1 MARESVR
8 RRVSSMRT
16 SEGEVDAQDPDREAR
31 EEDHG
36 HGAEGGAQRGQVLRV
51 AHGLEHLAQAQRR
64 REDGQPADVP
74 EGLGQDEPE
83 ERGQRPAPGADA
95 QRDERRPGA
104 QHLATH
110 ESFLVEVGELELVA
124 VVLGFCGLFALGL
137 GHGDAAQKG
146 TPLMRVSGIAGGSVR
161 RGPLALRL
169 APGLTSAPPR
179 EPPTF
184 IPHPKV
190 PRDVMF
196 EKVLVANRGEIA
208 VRVFRACKE
217 MGIGT
222 VAVYSEADAR
232 APHVKMAD
240 EAVLLGPAPSL
251 QSYLVKEKIL
261 KAAKDTGADGIHPG
275 YGFLSEKSDFVRMCE
290 KAGVK
295 FIGPNSKA
303 MDAMG
308 DKVSAKR
315 NAIKAGVPVAP
326 ASDGAVHPGDARKV
340 VEKIGLPVIVKAV
353 HGGGGMGMRVVHTMD
368 ELEKAVRDASAQAA
382 SAFGSDEV
390 FIEKF
395 VTDPRHIEF
404 QILGDEH
411 GHVISLGER
420 ECSIQRRNQKLLE
433 EAPSPAITP
442 EVRADMIARVTKL
455 AKSVGYSCAGT
466 MEFLYK
472 DGHFYFMEMNT
483 RLQVEHPVTELVT
496 GIDLV
501 TRELRINAEDAYNQF
516 APAPGLVRKLRR
528 PAGPGVRVDDG
539 IEEGFT
545 IPSTYDSMVMKL
557 ITTAETRHD
566 DIERMQ
572 RALDELVIEGDLK
585 TNVPFHRMV

>member
-295 FIGPNSKA
+295 FIGPNSTA

-353 HGGGGMGMRVVHTMD
+353 HGGGGMGMRVVH
-368 ELEKAVRDASAQAA
+368 
-382 SAFGSDEV
+382 
-390 FIEKF
+390 
-395 VTDPRHIEF
+395 
-404 QILGDEH
+404 
-411 GHVISLGER
+411 LGER

-433 EAPSPAITP
+433 ESPSPAITP
-442 EVRADMIARVTKL
+442 EQRHEIGERCVAL
-455 AKSVGYSCAGT
+455 AKSVGYSA
-466 MEFLYK
+466 
-472 DGHFYFMEMNT
+472 
-483 RLQVEHPVTELVT
+483 
-496 GIDLV
+496 
-501 TRELRINAEDAYNQF
+501 
-516 APAPGLVRKLRR
+516 
-528 PAGPGVRVDDG
+528 
-539 IEEGFT
+539 
-545 IPSTYDSMVMKL
+545 
-557 ITTAETRHD
+557 
-566 DIERMQ
+566 
-572 RALDELVIEGDLK
+572 
-585 TNVPFHRMV
+585 

>member
-1 MARESVR
+1 
-8 RRVSSMRT
+8 
-16 SEGEVDAQDPDREAR
+16 
-31 EEDHG
+31 
-36 HGAEGGAQRGQVLRV
+36 
-51 AHGLEHLAQAQRR
+51 
-64 REDGQPADVP
+64 
-74 EGLGQDEPE
+74 
-83 ERGQRPAPGADA
+83 
-95 QRDERRPGA
+95 
-104 QHLATH
+104 
-110 ESFLVEVGELELVA
+110 
-124 VVLGFCGLFALGL
+124 
-137 GHGDAAQKG
+137 
-146 TPLMRVSGIAGGSVR
+146 
-161 RGPLALRL
+161 
-169 APGLTSAPPR
+169 
-179 EPPTF
+179 
-184 IPHPKV
+184 
-190 PRDVMF
+190 MF

-353 HGGGGMGMRVVHTMD
+353 HGGGGMGMRVVHTME

-411 GHVISLGER
+411 GHVVYLGER

-433 EAPSPAITP
+433 ESPSPAITP
-442 EVRADMIARVTKL
+442 EQRHEIGERCVAL
-455 AKSVGYSCAGT
+455 AKSVGYSAAGT

-472 DGHFYFMEMNT
+472 DGQFYFMEMNT

-496 GIDLV
+496 GVDLV
-501 TRELRINAEDAYNQF
+501 KWQLRVASGEKLTIKQSDVKLRGHALELRINAEDAYNQF
-516 APAPGLVRKLRR
+516 APAPGLVKRLRR

-585 TNVPFHRMV
+585 TNVPFHRMVLRNKAFQAGDLNTGFIGREKLMEALDEEARAAARARAERAAALVAALTRAPGGGIRGVHHRQTAPKPLAGPEAQTPAWAMPHRRV